1 MVVLVYTYFVHIFV
15 RWYISSTSRFSL
27 LFVVCSSQH
36 TELTMTNFHSLCVHL
51 CTFSLLLIVAT
62 VPDANSVGNAD
73 GLVSCLLRSAVTNVT
88 PMSASEYNNLFNFSA
103 QNLRFTEP
111 SVLKPGA
118 IIVPQNKQQVQMS
131 VKCAIQ
137 YGWAIRV
144 RSGGHCYEGL
154 SYTSDVPFVI
164 IDLMKMSRVTV
175 DLRSQTAW
183 MEGGATLGELFSA
196 IAEQSGTHAFSAGL
210 CPTVGVGGHFS
221 GGGLGAISRK
231 YGLASDNVIDAL
243 LIDSAG
249 NILNRTSM
257 GEDVFWA
264 LRGGGGGSWGIV
276 IEWKVKLVTVP
287 PVVTVFTVSKTGR
300 DQVTDAVYRWQYIGP
315 FANEDLYLRVS
326 INPSRTTKGQNDV
339 KAAFRGL
346 YLGRME
352 QLLKLINQTFPELGM
367 VSQDCEEMSWIESV
381 AYLQRVNRS
390 QLLDRYYPDKI
401 SFKLKSDLVR
411 TPISRSGLQG
421 AWQILQEETGSSI
434 LFSPLGGI
442 MDKISP
448 SETPF
453 PHRAGNLFDVQYKV
467 RWSDRTMDA
476 YYISWM
482 RKLYAYMGSFMAKS
496 PRPAYVNYLDL
507 DLGTAVNGTSTVE
520 EARAWGEKYFLG
532 NFDRLVKV
540 KSQIDP
546 SNAFRNFQSIPV
558 GRHEAKLYVSGE

>member
-1 MVVLVYTYFVHIFV
+1 MVG
-15 RWYISSTSRFSL
+15 
-27 LFVVCSSQH
+27 
-36 TELTMTNFHSLCVHL
+36 
-51 CTFSLLLIVAT
+51 T
-62 VPDANSVGNAD
+62 VPLSNSTRDTD
-73 GLVSCLLRSAVTNVT
+73 GLISCLRRNGVTNVT
-88 PMSASEYNNLFNFSA
+88 TPTSASEYNTLFNFSV

-118 IIVPQNKQQVQMS
+118 IIVPKNRRQVQMS

-164 IDLMKMSRVTV
+164 IDSMKMSRVTV

-183 MEGGATLGELFSA
+183 MEGGATLGELYSA

-231 YGLASDNVIDAL
+231 YGVAADNVIDAL

-264 LRGGGGGSWGIV
+264 LRGGGGGSWGVV
-276 IEWKVKLVTVP
+276 IAWKAKLVTVP
-287 PVVTVFTVSKTGR
+287 PVVTVFTVVKTGQ

-326 INPSRTTKGQNDV
+326 INPSGTKKGQNDV
-339 KAAFRGL
+339 KASFRGL

-381 AYLQRVNRS
+381 AYLQRINS
-390 QLLDRYYPDKI
+390 SELLDRYYPDKI
-401 SFKLKSDLVR
+401 YFKLKSDVVR
-411 TPISRSGLQG
+411 TPIPRSGLRG
-421 AWQILQEETGSSI
+421 VWKILLEEMSSSI

-453 PHRAGNLFDVQYKV
+453 PYRDGYLFDVQYKV
-467 RWSDRTMDA
+467 RWNDSRMDA
-476 YYISWM
+476 YYIAWM
-482 RKLYAYMGSFMAKS
+482 RKLYDYMGSFMFNS

-507 DLGTAVNGTSTVE
+507 DLGTAANGTSSVE
-520 EARAWGEKYFLG
+520 EARTWGEKYFMR
-532 NFDRLVKV
+532 NFDRLVKA
-540 KSQIDP
+540 KTQIDP

-558 GRHEAKLYVSGE
+558 MR